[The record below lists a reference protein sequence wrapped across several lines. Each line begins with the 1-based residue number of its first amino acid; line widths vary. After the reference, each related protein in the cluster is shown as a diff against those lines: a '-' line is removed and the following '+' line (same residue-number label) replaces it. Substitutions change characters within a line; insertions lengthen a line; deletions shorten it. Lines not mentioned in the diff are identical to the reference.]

1 MGYIKVNHQDF
12 EKTAQVIDRY
22 VENHKSNMRKMDNE
36 VKALSACWSGTD
48 YSQFYKEWNY
58 INATDSTSGKMIR
71 ALENYAQFL
80 RFCGNTYK
88 SAQSRAINR
97 ANSLPK

>member
-1 MGYIKVNHQDF
+1 MAYIKVNHKEFDR
-12 EKTAQVIDRY
+12 TAQAIDTY
-22 VENHKSNMRKMDNE
+22 IANHKNSMKKMDGE
-36 VKALSACWSGTD
+36 VRALSAYWGGAD
-48 YSQFYKEWNY
+48 YLQFCKEWNY
-58 INATDSTSGKMIR
+58 INSTDSTSSKMIR
-71 ALENYAQFL
+71 AMDNYAQFL